1 MSSPA
6 TPLPDEK
13 LVKVFDTEQESEALV
28 VKALLDS
35 AGIDAQI
42 GDAEN
47 SPDVMPVGGV
57 GILVREADADQARQ
71 VIDSFRRTPEQEAA
85 EEADFD
91 ASAVAAS
98 EDAEPEP

>member
-35 AGIDAQI
+35 AGVDAQI

-47 SPDVMPVGGV
+47 SPDVMPLGGV
-57 GILVREADADQARQ
+57 GILVREEDAEQARQ
-71 VIDSFRRTPEQEAA
+71 VIDSFRRTPAQEAA
-85 EEADFD
+85 DEADFD
-91 ASAVAAS
+91 ASAVAAT
-98 EDAEPEP
+98 EDAEPEQ

>member
-35 AGIDAQI
+35 AGVDAQI

-47 SPDVMPVGGV
+47 APDVMPLGGV
-57 GILVREADADQARQ
+57 GILVREEDADQARQ
-71 VIDSFRRTPEQEAA
+71 VIDSFRRTPEQEAS

-91 ASAVAAS
+91 ASAVAAT
-98 EDAEPEP
+98 DAEPEP